1 MEALKSPKFTARDR
15 YLPILPMQH
24 INKYE
29 SHGNTHYLLWPE
41 IGGKR
46 QKIELVV
53 PFLGVTVVQEANVI
67 RAIKRRMAMLM
78 AQESEKNLTFE
89 IGTIITQEPDPS
101 EAQGTAHEVVTGGQV
116 GSD

>member
-1 MEALKSPKFTARDR
+1 ME
-15 YLPILPMQH
+15 H

-29 SHGNTHYLLWPE
+29 SQGNTHYLLWPE

-53 PFLGVTVVQEANVI
+53 PFLGVTTEQEANVI
-67 RAIKRRMAMLM
+67 RAIKRRMTLLM
-78 AQESEKNLTFE
+78 AQELEKNLTFE

-101 EAQGTAHEVVTGGQV
+101 EAKGATHQITTGGQV
-116 GSD
+116 GVD